1 MLELKRKK
9 DVQTTDYFITKKL
22 DDMIMHILGYEYS
35 LTLFIT
41 HIVGWH
47 NWIIIATNLGTNE
60 ISKESYLEDYKLFWS
75 LEISSAIKK

>member
-1 MLELKRKK
+1 MFRQQIIL
-9 DVQTTDYFITKKL
+9 ITKKL

-47 NWIIIATNLGTNE
+47 NSIIIATNLGTNE
-60 ISKESYLEDYKLFWS
+60 ICKESYLVDYKLF
-75 LEISSAIKK
+75 